1 MSSNPMSQSAPRTES
16 LPNQPAGGMDA
27 EAFKSRVRAQ
37 WDRSARGWNDH
48 SAAIREWLRP
58 ATEAMLEMAS
68 VVRGARVLDVA
79 AGSGDQTLDVA
90 RRVGPEGRVL
100 ATDLSP
106 AIIALA
112 QQNAATAGLRNVS
125 TKVADGEDLGV
136 EAGGFDSAVC
146 RLGLMLFPDPRRAL
160 RELHR
165 ALRPGGSIC
174 VMVFGRPDRNP
185 CVTTL
190 MATALEHAGL
200 PPRDPA
206 QPGGLLSLG
215 RLGLLDEMFRDA
227 GFTDVATTALDA
239 PFRLPSVAHYI
250 DFVRASASPI
260 QQILGGLDPTA
271 AQAAWHDIETRLS
284 RFNTVDDWV
293 GPNEL
298 LLTAARR

>member
-160 RELHR
+160 REL
-165 ALRPGGSIC
+165 
-174 VMVFGRPDRNP
+174 
-185 CVTTL
+185 
-190 MATALEHAGL
+190 

>member
-1 MSSNPMSQSAPRTES
+1 MSSNPTIESAPGSES
-16 LPNQPAGGMDA
+16 PLRRPVGGMDP
-27 EAFKSRVRAQ
+27 ETFKARVRSQ
-37 WDRSARGWNDH
+37 WDQSARGWNDH
-48 SAAIREWLRP
+48 AVAIREWLRP

-79 AGSGDQTLDVA
+79 AGAGDQTLDIA
-90 RRVGPEGRVL
+90 RRVGPEGHVL

-112 QQNAATAGLRNVS
+112 EQNAATAGLGNVS

-136 EAGGFDSAVC
+136 ERGTFDSVVC

-165 ALRPGGSIC
+165 ALRAGGSIC

-200 PPRDPA
+200 PARDPA

-215 RLGLLDEMFRDA
+215 QPGLLDQMFRDA

-239 PFRLPSVAHYI
+239 PFRLPSVARYI

-260 QQILGGLDPTA
+260 QQILGGLEPTA

-284 RFNTVDDWV
+284 RFNTVDGWV